1 MKTQIENKEIN
12 DKEIINK
19 KLNNKEINSKV
30 TFKGLEVFSIL
41 WLGQLLSGLGSNMTS
56 FAIVIWAFNQ
66 KDSVML
72 TSILAM
78 SSQIPR
84 ILFSFLAGSMVDR
97 WNKKTV
103 MLVADTGAALCTV
116 SILVLFC
123 INQLMIMNLCLI
135 NVVIGITQAFQTPAA
150 SVAVSLLVSKEHYT
164 RVSGMQS
171 FSGAMMSILTP
182 TIATSVYVFGGL
194 GVVLVIDFVTFMF
207 AFISLVLFV
216 KLPYDTHKVCKK
228 ASLVKTSSEGLSY
241 IKAQKGILKLILFM
255 GFVNLIVAIY
265 NSNLTTMILART
277 NHNNVQLG
285 LVTSTIGIAG
295 IIGSIAVSIKKATK
309 HHVAMIFNTISFS
322 FLVCNTLL
330 GVGRNYYIWMLAVFM
345 GNLFIPFLTAS
356 IEYIMRTKIPAD
368 LQGRVFSARDTLQ
381 YISIPIGY
389 LGGGLLADRV
399 FEPLMLSDSKLA
411 EVLGYIVGRGKG
423 AGMAVIF
430 ILIGIIGFIGCCLF
444 RASKDIQSLN

>member
-1 MKTQIENKEIN
+1 MKTQIENKEIT
-12 DKEIINK
+12 
-19 KLNNKEINSKV
+19 NKEITNDKVNNKVINSKA

-56 FAIVIWAFNQ
+56 FAIVIWVFNQ

-84 ILFSFLAGSMVDR
+84 ILFSFLAGAMVDR

-116 SILVLFC
+116 SVLVLFC
-123 INQLMIMNLCLI
+123 MNQLTIVNLCLI
-135 NVVIGITQAFQTPAA
+135 NVVIGIAQAFQTPAA

-182 TIATSVYVFGGL
+182 TIATSVYAFGGL
-194 GVVLVIDFVTFMF
+194 GIVLVLDFVTFIF
-207 AFISLVLFV
+207 AFLSLALFV
-216 KLPYDTHKVCKK
+216 KLPHHTHRVHK
-228 ASLVKTSSEGLSY
+228 KTSLFKTSLEGLRY

-277 NHNNVQLG
+277 NNNNIQLG
-285 LVTSTIGIAG
+285 LVTSTIGIAS
-295 IIGSIAVSIKKATK
+295 IIGSIAVSIKKTTK
-309 HHVAMIFNTISFS
+309 HHIAMIFNTISFS

-381 YISIPIGY
+381 YISIPVGY
-389 LGGGLLADRV
+389 LGGGLLADQV
-399 FEPLMLSDSKLA
+399 FEPLMLSDNKLA
-411 EVLGYIVGRGKG
+411 EVLGYIVGSGKG

-430 ILIGIIGFIGCCLF
+430 VLIGMIGFIGCCVF
-444 RASKDIQSLN
+444 RASKDIRNLE

>member
-1 MKTQIENKEIN
+1 
-12 DKEIINK
+12 
-19 KLNNKEINSKV
+19 
-30 TFKGLEVFSIL
+30 
-41 WLGQLLSGLGSNMTS
+41 MTS

-84 ILFSFLAGSMVDR
+84 ILFSFLAGAMVDR

-116 SILVLFC
+116 SVLVLFC
-123 INQLMIMNLCLI
+123 MNQLTIVNLCLI
-135 NVVIGITQAFQTPAA
+135 NVVIGIAQAFQTPAA

-182 TIATSVYVFGGL
+182 TIATSVYAFGGL
-194 GVVLVIDFVTFMF
+194 GVVLLIDFVTFIF
-207 AFISLVLFV
+207 AFLSLALFV
-216 KLPYDTHKVCKK
+216 KLPHHTHRVHK
-228 ASLVKTSSEGLSY
+228 KTSLFKTSLEGLRY

-277 NHNNVQLG
+277 NNNNIQLG
-285 LVTSTIGIAG
+285 LVTSTIGIAS
-295 IIGSIAVSIKKATK
+295 IIGSIAVSIKKTTK
-309 HHVAMIFNTISFS
+309 YHIAMIFNTISFS

-368 LQGRVFSARDTLQ
+368 LQGRVF
-381 YISIPIGY
+381 
-389 LGGGLLADRV
+389 
-399 FEPLMLSDSKLA
+399 
-411 EVLGYIVGRGKG
+411 
-423 AGMAVIF
+423 
-430 ILIGIIGFIGCCLF
+430 
-444 RASKDIQSLN
+444 